1 MILNEDIYYLNG
13 NLIQIQLIDNND
25 LHKYVIN
32 NDIIN
37 ETFYELIYQMSLQIL
52 YLNFIFIIQKE
63 RKKEIPSLVGNIS
76 SFEIVFCIKVIA

>member
-1 MILNEDIYYLNG
+1 MILNEEINYLNG

-37 ETFYELIYQMSLQIL
+37 ETFYELTRQML
-52 YLNFIFIIQKE
+52 
-63 RKKEIPSLVGNIS
+63 
-76 SFEIVFCIKVIA
+76 